1 MRGKG
6 EMGKRGTGKYTYKLV
21 VSIEIFATCREQK
34 FCKQTKVPKWPKSNQ
49 FTTWNLVNISR
60 HNNSPWPTD
69 RPPIPEN
76 LKSSDCQLVTPSQS
90 FTYSFIHSVS
100 QSVSHSNESYTKS
113 FERFPPEPQTR
124 KTFYHPCEH
133 LCPSSILFPA
143 PPPIHLSASS
153 VVLFEC
159 PLWKGYSFSAWAKNG
174 IDLCL
179 KWSVFPNFLSLS
191 KP

>member
-90 FTYSFIHSVS
+90 FTHSFIHSVS

-113 FERFPPEPQTR
+113 FERFPPLATDTKNILPPMRALVSIFDFIPCTSPYPFVCQLCC
-124 KTFYHPCEH
+124 TFRV
-133 LCPSSILFPA
+133 ST
-143 PPPIHLSASS
+143 
-153 VVLFEC
+153 V
-159 PLWKGYSFSAWAKNG
+159 KG
-174 IDLCL
+174 L
-179 KWSVFPNFLSLS
+179 
-191 KP
+191 

>member
-1 MRGKG
+1 MRGNG

-90 FTYSFIHSVS
+90 FTHSFIHSVS
-100 QSVSHSNESYTKS
+100 QSFKRVIHEVIRTLSPPSHRHEKHFTTHVSTCVHL
-113 FERFPPEPQTR
+113 RF
-124 KTFYHPCEH
+124 YSLH
-133 LCPSSILFPA
+133 LPLSICLPA
-143 PPPIHLSASS
+143 LLYFSS
-153 VVLFEC
+153 VHCERAIAFQHE
-159 PLWKGYSFSAWAKNG
+159 
-174 IDLCL
+174 L
-179 KWSVFPNFLSLS
+179 KMV
-191 KP
+191 